1 VNGRQGQIRDT
12 ARAWLESGEVKY
24 VLGYEQ
30 GRGAGTKV
38 AFIRKP
44 EDADRLVWNTMC
56 FNNLTLFLVEEMQR
70 KPGRGEELDTTPIGI
85 VVKPCDS
92 KTIVELMKE
101 HIVPRE
107 RVKIIG
113 VTCEGMCD
121 TKKLVGTESEP
132 PAVTDENIAGKCTV
146 CTHHNPLMADVV
158 VGEAVPET
166 ITDEYA
172 DVAEIVA
179 MSPEERW
186 EYWERQMERCVRCYA
201 CRDACPLCYCEEC
214 VFDREKPYRWNERS
228 VQLPENTFYHLVRAM
243 HLAGRCVDC
252 GECERV
258 CPMDIPIRK
267 INRFLE
273 KKSKERYGVEAGVDP
288 EADSMF
294 GTCDTADP
302 EDFIW

>member
-1 VNGRQGQIRDT
+1 MTGRQGQIRET
-12 ARAWLESGEVKY
+12 AKRWLEGEEVKY
-24 VLGYEQ
+24 IIGYEA
-30 GRGAGTKV
+30 GRGAETKV
-38 AFIRKP
+38 VFARKP
-44 EDADRLVWNTMC
+44 GDADRLVWNTMC
-56 FNNLTLFLVEEMQR
+56 VNNLTLFLVEEMQR
-70 KPGRGEELDTTPIGI
+70 KLARGEEPDTRPVGI

-113 VTCEGMCD
+113 LTCEGVCD
-121 TKKLVGTESEP
+121 TKKLIGTESEP
-132 PAVTDENIAGKCTV
+132 PAVTDATIAGKCTV
-146 CTHHNPLMADVV
+146 CTHHNPLIADVV

-166 ITDEYA
+166 ITDDYSE
-172 DVAEIVA
+172 VAELEA

-186 EYWERQMERCVRCYA
+186 AFWV
-201 CRDACPLCYCEEC
+201 CYCEEC
-214 VFDREKPYRWNERS
+214 VFDREKPYRWNEKS

-258 CPMDIPIRK
+258 CPVDIPIRK

-273 KKSKERYGVEAGVDP
+273 KKAKERYGVEPGVDP

-302 EDFIW
+302 EEFIW